1 MLLPLT
7 TFRPSRIATGEPL
20 GLQAALPSAW
30 AALLVCLGIITIGAA
45 LFARR
50 PFVRLGVASVALLA
64 WVLAA
69 GASGQMLLQEATSLA
84 RVAPAAGFWTA
95 IFTFSIL
102 ATDALARL
110 ELGPWSR
117 VLALAAAGLVVA
129 AILGTGQWHSLSIM
143 VEYAGRKGVFWTE
156 AGTHLGL
163 AFGSL
168 LAAIVVGVPLG
179 IATNRFRRP
188 GAAVLNV
195 LSLLQTIPSIALFGI
210 LIAPLGWVAANVA
223 VAHALGI
230 RGIGAAPAFVAL
242 FIYSLLPMVAN
253 TAAGLA
259 SIPRSVLESATG
271 MGLTRGQRLW
281 SIELPLAL
289 PVLLTGV
296 RIVLVQ
302 NIGLATIAALIGGGG
317 FGRFVFQGLGQ
328 TATDLILLGALPT
341 VALAFVAATTLD
353 AAVDLVQGERL

>member
-1 MLLPLT
+1 M
-7 TFRPSRIATGEPL
+7 
-20 GLQAALPSAW
+20 
-30 AALLVCLGIITIGAA
+30 
-45 LFARR
+45 
-50 PFVRLGVASVALLA
+50 
-64 WVLAA
+64 
-69 GASGQMLLQEATSLA
+69 
-84 RVAPAAGFWTA
+84 
-95 IFTFSIL
+95 
-102 ATDALARL
+102 
-110 ELGPWSR
+110 
-117 VLALAAAGLVVA
+117 
-129 AILGTGQWHSLSIM
+129 
-143 VEYAGRKGVFWTE
+143 
-156 AGTHLGL
+156 
-163 AFGSL
+163 
-168 LAAIVVGVPLG
+168 
-179 IATNRFRRP
+179 
-188 GAAVLNV
+188 LNV

-210 LIAPLGWVAANVA
+210 LIAPLGWIAANVPA
-223 VAHALGI
+223 AHALGI

-259 SIPRSVLESATG
+259 AIPCSVLESATG

-341 VALAFVAATTLD
+341 VALAFIAATTLD
-353 AAVDLVQGERL
+353 AAVDLVQGERP